1 MYRADINKLDKL
13 ELLALI
19 DNEGFTN
26 LLDITAEHTEDETR
40 EALVEALQDHGE
52 WIEDVYQDI
61 LDSLVNG
68 NWNEGGKLML
78 EEYITPTELV
88 NYIEDYNEEVGY
100 NMYQW
105 FDMHSVIG
113 LCGTLELLKREGN

>member
-1 MYRADINKLDKL
+1 MYIADINKLDKL

-26 LLDITAEHTEDETR
+26 LLDITADHTEDETR
-40 EALVEALQDHGE
+40 EALIEALQDHGE
-52 WIEDVYQDI
+52 WIE
-61 LDSLVNG
+61 N
-68 NWNEGGKLML
+68 
-78 EEYITPTELV
+78 
-88 NYIEDYNEEVGY
+88 YNEEMGY

-113 LCGTLELLKREGN
+113 LCNTLTSLVKEGN

>member
-1 MYRADINKLDKL
+1 MYRDEINKLNKL
-13 ELLALI
+13 ELIDLIEYEAL
-19 DNEGFTN
+19 TN
-26 LLDITAEHTEDETR
+26 LLDITADHTEDETR
-40 EALVEALQDHGE
+40 DKLVEALQDHGE
-52 WIEDVYQDI
+52 WIENVYQDI

-78 EEYITPTELV
+78 EEYITPNELV
-88 NYIEDYNEEVGY
+88 DYINDYNEEMGY

-113 LCGTLELLKREGN
+113 ICNTLTTLAREGN